1 MMKEKYES
9 LSAVELKAIAKARGL
24 KNLSGLKKSEV
35 VARMLEADE
44 KEREQKISE
53 ETEER
58 AQTQT
63 VKAER
68 PEMTEHAERSEK
80 RPEEKTGLDFSQ
92 LDSGQTVTGI
102 LEVMPDGFGF
112 IRSDNYLPGDHDIY
126 VSPSQIRR
134 FNLKTGDIISG
145 NTPHKYHA
153 AGEVCSPALFKKH
166 KRHAPGRSCQKMQ
179 FRGYDTD
186 LSEPAYAYGA

>member
-1 MMKEKYES
+1 MQECLRQMK
-9 LSAVELKAIAKARGL
+9 
-24 KNLSGLKKSEV
+24 KNS
-35 VARMLEADE
+35 
-44 KEREQKISE
+44 EQKISE

-102 LEVMPDGFGF
+102 LEVMPDGFGLSDPITICRVTMIF
-112 IRSDNYLPGDHDIY
+112 MFRRPRSEDSI
-126 VSPSQIRR
+126 
-134 FNLKTGDIISG
+134 
-145 NTPHKYHA
+145 
-153 AGEVCSPALFKKH
+153 
-166 KRHAPGRSCQKMQ
+166 
-179 FRGYDTD
+179 
-186 LSEPAYAYGA
+186 

>member
-1 MMKEKYES
+1 M
-9 LSAVELKAIAKARGL
+9 RQ
-24 KNLSGLKKSEV
+24 
-35 VARMLEADE
+35 DE

-102 LEVMPDGFGF
+102 L
-112 IRSDNYLPGDHDIY
+112 
-126 VSPSQIRR
+126 
-134 FNLKTGDIISG
+134 K
-145 NTPHKYHA
+145 
-153 AGEVCSPALFKKH
+153 
-166 KRHAPGRSCQKMQ
+166 
-179 FRGYDTD
+179 
-186 LSEPAYAYGA
+186 

>member
-35 VARMLEADE
+35 VTRMLEADE

-112 IRSDNYLPGDHDIY
+112 IRSDNFCRVTMIFMF
-126 VSPSQIRR
+126 RR
-134 FNLKTGDIISG
+134 
-145 NTPHKYHA
+145 P
-153 AGEVCSPALFKKH
+153 
-166 KRHAPGRSCQKMQ
+166 RSE
-179 FRGYDTD
+179 D
-186 LSEPAYAYGA
+186 SI

>member
-35 VARMLEADE
+35 VTRMLEADE

-134 FNLKTGDIISG
+134 FNLKTG
-145 NTPHKYHA
+145 
-153 AGEVCSPALFKKH
+153 EVCSLALFKKH
-166 KRHAPGRSCQKMQ
+166 KRHASGRSCQKMQ

-186 LSEPAYAYGA
+186 LSESAYAYGA